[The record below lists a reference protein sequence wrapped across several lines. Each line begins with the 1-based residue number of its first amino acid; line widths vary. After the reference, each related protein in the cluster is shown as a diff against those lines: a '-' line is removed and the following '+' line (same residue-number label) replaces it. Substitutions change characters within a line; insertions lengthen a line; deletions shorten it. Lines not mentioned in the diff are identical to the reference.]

1 MDWDNYGVD
10 WESPIPLFDNVEESI
25 VTVEEF
31 QHLLT
36 DFQREALRMH
46 VQSQFQNIFSQK
58 DMISFY
64 INVRT
69 YIRNFCM

>member
-1 MDWDNYGVD
+1 MDW
-10 WESPIPLFDNVEESI
+10 ETLFDNVEESI

-31 QHLLT
+31 QYLLT

-46 VQSQFQNIFSQK
+46 VQSQFQSIFSQK

-69 YIRNFCM
+69 HIRNFCM